1 MLRVILLPILLILL
15 LAATPIHAAEQ
26 TPSEVYLAYHN
37 TLKSSFSDS
46 AIWPFYLSSAREEFQ
61 RKFPPDL
68 RGRAFYMMKTTS
80 PREVRVV
87 KEDIAGD
94 TATLTLRPGPGG
106 EDRLVGTASL
116 AREGDAWKLEK
127 VIWQQQ

>member
-1 MLRVILLPILLILL
+1 MPRTLLPSILLALL
-15 LAATPIHAAEQ
+15 LTANSAQAAEQ
-26 TPSEVYLAYHN
+26 TPAEVYLAYHS

-87 KEDIAGD
+87 KEEIAGD
-94 TATLTLRPGPGG
+94 TATLTLRPGAGG
-106 EDRLVGTASL
+106 DERLLGTAIL
-116 AREGDAWKLEK
+116 AREDGAWRLEK
-127 VIWQQQ
+127 VFWQQK